1 MLSNSRKVVVSIRD
15 TDHCKRLADPIS
27 KNTYHMEVLLPFSE
41 AQKLDPGN
49 ANVRPFSEQKKPF
62 KEMVTTVDEAP
73 ETFHLKNRGITYLAQ
88 DFDFENKTKE
98 LTISIPDIPK
108 TAYEDDS
115 APIFGIADGGHTW
128 EVIQRT
134 VSRLEELRQKEGWS
148 EPFVRVH
155 FMSGEIVQDAVSDI
169 VEALNTSSQVQA
181 YTLDEYQGKFDELKE
196 ALKESGFDIT
206 VVAFRENESKEWN
219 IVEIIRRLACF
230 LKERWQEVPP
240 TSMYKSGNKALGLYV
255 NESSCVEFR
264 RLYSVIKE
272 VVTLPEYIQHQ
283 LSQGGVTE
291 NKKLGNVRGV
301 KVLKKLESRPGTNF
315 PTKHFLDMAAL
326 LPMASAFRELLVL
339 RGDRYQWRLSPYDV
353 FPKCAEQLYKVLLSR
368 GSKAKIISHLGSD
381 AEYWGACAQI
391 VMRAQTSLLEEKFTQ
406 N

>member
-1 MLSNSRKVVVSIRD
+1 MSSNSRKVVVSIRD
-15 TDHCKRLADPIS
+15 TDHCKRLADPVS
-27 KNTYHMEVLLPFSE
+27 KNTFHMEVLLPFTE
-41 AQKLDPGN
+41 AQKLEPGN
-49 ANVRPFSEQKKPF
+49 ANVRPFSEQKRPF
-62 KEMVTTVDEAP
+62 KEMVLTVEEAP

-88 DFDFENKTKE
+88 DFEFDNKTKE
-98 LTISIPDIPK
+98 LTVSIPDIPK
-108 TAYEDDS
+108 TAYEDDA

-128 EVIQRT
+128 EVIGRT

-169 VEALNTSSQVQA
+169 VEALNTSSQVLA

-196 ALKESGFDIT
+196 ALKESGFD
-206 VVAFRENESKEWN
+206 VSLVAFRENESKEWN

-272 VVTLPEYIQHQ
+272 VVTLPESIQHQ
-283 LSQGGVTE
+283 LSQGGVVE

-301 KVLKKLESRPGTNF
+301 KGLKKLESRPGTSF
-315 PTKHFLDMAAL
+315 LTKHFLDMA
-326 LPMASAFRELLVL
+326 
-339 RGDRYQWRLSPYDV
+339 
-353 FPKCAEQLYKVLLSR
+353 
-368 GSKAKIISHLGSD
+368 
-381 AEYWGACAQI
+381 
-391 VMRAQTSLLEEKFTQ
+391 
-406 N
+406 

>member
-1 MLSNSRKVVVSIRD
+1 
-15 TDHCKRLADPIS
+15 
-27 KNTYHMEVLLPFSE
+27 
-41 AQKLDPGN
+41 
-49 ANVRPFSEQKKPF
+49 
-62 KEMVTTVDEAP
+62 
-73 ETFHLKNRGITYLAQ
+73 
-88 DFDFENKTKE
+88 
-98 LTISIPDIPK
+98 
-108 TAYEDDS
+108 
-115 APIFGIADGGHTW
+115 
-128 EVIQRT
+128 
-134 VSRLEELRQKEGWS
+134 
-148 EPFVRVH
+148 
-155 FMSGEIVQDAVSDI
+155 MSGEIVQDAVSDI

-196 ALKESGFDIT
+196 ALKESGFDIS
-206 VVAFRENESKEWN
+206 VVAFRENKSKEWN

-272 VVTLPEYIQHQ
+272 VVTLPEYIQHE

-301 KVLKKLESRPGTNF
+301 KVLKKLESRPGTSF

-391 VMRAQTSLLEEKFTQ
+391 VMRAQTSLLEEKLFKD
-406 N
+406 